1 MQTIW
6 MTCEKKIKSNTIV
19 YVYIAKDFRPNDST
33 VYDDLANV
41 WAERRDTTGDILP
54 CDWPVVAQLT
64 KRGNVSLCYSL
75 NGADGN
81 SLFSD
86 VESTQISRHCCR
98 RRRKKKKTG
107 HAHAILWAHPGD
119 NITKSLNT
127 ESQKKERKRNAEWGH
142 ETTFWLRRSLTA
154 VAAVVVV

>member
-98 RRRKKKKTG
+98 RRRKKKNRSC
-107 HAHAILWAHPGD
+107 PR
-119 NITKSLNT
+119 NSLGASRRQYN
-127 ESQKKERKRNAEWGH
+127 EIFKHGKPKKGKKKKC
-142 ETTFWLRRSLTA
+142 
-154 VAAVVVV
+154 